1 MKKVLLATTA
11 LALSA
16 GVAYADVSLKGNA
29 RMGLTYKSG
38 KAAVAASEGYDAALS
53 ARNIA
58 STAYTNA
65 VSDQAAKVEARD
77 DAMAALSVANLDNLS
92 SVTALAAAQ
101 AALNTANDTLTAA
114 QGTLASAETA
124 LANESAAK
132 DATSSTTVIEK
143 RMTVTMSGSKETDS
157 GLTFGASMNLRA
169 NEGSAAVTSGAVVS
183 LTTTG
188 GVSVSV
194 GNIAGA
200 LESMPGMYDAS
211 AGLTGLGWGGV
222 LGNTDANGYWGWDA
236 YSSSG
241 NGAEGVEVTFASGS
255 FSGHVSYTST
265 DLGSAAN
272 RTAAYGSYAMGDW
285 TVAVGGQYD
294 ADDAANDKTVVTVGG
309 KVGEFGVGIGYADNA
324 GETKLALNG
333 SASFGAT
340 SVSAY
345 IATEESADNSAMG
358 LGISHDLGGA
368 SIAGGVA
375 KTTSGQTRA
384 DMGVKFSF

>member
-11 LALSA
+11 LTMSA
-16 GVAYADVSLKGNA
+16 GVAFADVSISGNA
-29 RMGLTYKSG
+29 RMGLQYKGGS
-38 KAAVAASEGYDAALS
+38 AAVAASAGYDAALS
-53 ARNIA
+53 ARDAA
-58 STAYTNA
+58 STAYLDA
-65 VSDQAAKVEARD
+65 VSAQAAKLAARD
-77 DAMAALSVANLDNLS
+77 TAVANMSVANVQDLS
-92 SVTALAAAQ
+92 SITAVATAQ
-101 AALNTANDTLTAA
+101 AELNTANTAVTTTQSA
-114 QGTLASAETA
+114 LGAAETA
-124 LANESAAK
+124 LAGESAAQ
-132 DATSSTTVIEK
+132 DATSSTTTLEK
-143 RMTVTMSGSKETDS
+143 RMTVNMSGSVETTS
-157 GLTFGASMNLRA
+157 GMTLGASMNLRA
-169 NEGSAAVTSGAVVS
+169 NEGSAAVTTGAVVS
-183 LTTTG
+183 LSTG
-188 GVSVSV
+188 GVKVAV
-194 GNIAGA
+194 GNIDGA
-200 LESMPGMYDAS
+200 LENMPGMYSAS

-241 NGAEGVEVTFASGS
+241 NGAEGVEVTFSSGS
-255 FSGHVSYTST
+255 FAGHVSYTST

-272 RTAAYGSYAMGDW
+272 RTAGHGAYTMGDW

-294 ADDAANDKTVVTVGG
+294 ADNADNDKTIVTVGG
-309 KVGEFGVGIGYADNA
+309 KVGDFGVGIGYANNG

-345 IATEESADNSAMG
+345 VANEESADNSAMG
-358 LGISHDLGGA
+358 LGVSHDLGGA